1 MWINMEQEEL
11 KQALRNHL
19 SALSKEE
26 LVEIIANL

>member
-1 MWINMEQEEL
+1 MEQEEL